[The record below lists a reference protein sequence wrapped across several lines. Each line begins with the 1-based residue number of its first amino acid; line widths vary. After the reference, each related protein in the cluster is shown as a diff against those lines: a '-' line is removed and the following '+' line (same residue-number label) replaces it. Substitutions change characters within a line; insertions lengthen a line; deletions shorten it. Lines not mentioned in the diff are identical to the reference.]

1 MNKYLKIILGVIL
14 AWICF
19 ATVVIVGFLAI
30 NNNPIDVAAM
40 TYIWNNAEDLESE
53 YGEIT
58 HVGRYIKGKE
68 KSEDCVST
76 LYGAEVKSG
85 EIVIRVFLEKVD
97 DEWVVQSM
105 EVEEYKEKLQ

>member
-1 MNKYLKIILGVIL
+1 MNKNLKIILSIIL
-14 AWICF
+14 AYVCF
-19 ATVVIVGFLAI
+19 ATVVISAFFAI
-30 NNNPIDVAAM
+30 INNPIDVAAM
-40 TYIWNNAEDLESE
+40 TYIWNNVEDLEAE

-58 HVGRYIKGKE
+58 HMGRYIKGKE
-68 KSEDCVST
+68 KSENRIST